1 VPQVPQQFQVLVF
14 PQPMSNGVD
23 GQRQGALFEFRVD
36 SGNSKRGDSLLS
48 SSLRHAAVACLAVI
62 VLSGASQASGQTT
75 TRAEV
80 LLKKMTLDEKLGQL
94 VQRAGG
100 RSKSLNSRLDDA
112 ELARVRAGAV
122 GSYLH
127 VAGAAPL
134 AKLQKVAVEES
145 RLGIPLLFAMDV
157 VHGYR
162 TIFPVPLAMAATWAP
177 ESEERAARIAA
188 DEATAAGLHW
198 TFAPM
203 VDIARDPRWG
213 RIVEGAGEDPYLG
226 ARMAVAQ
233 VNGFQGGNSLRP
245 GSLMATAKH
254 FGAYGAAIGG
264 RDYNTADLSERT
276 LQEVYLPPFYAA
288 ARAGAGSFMAAFNDI
303 AGVPTTANKE
313 LLRGELRERWG
324 WQGLLVSDWGAIGEL
339 TNHGVAAD
347 RAAAAGLAL
356 DASVD
361 MDMVGGVYAEDLK
374 DAVAKDPARL
384 KQLDEAVL
392 RILRVKEQLGLFD
405 NPMQYGDPE
414 REPHEL
420 LAPEHR
426 EAARAIARQSIVL
439 LKNNK
444 LLPLN
449 PAKLRSIAVIGA
461 LATDGLSAL
470 GSWRAQG
477 KVEDVVTI
485 LEGITTAAPRT
496 LKIVSATGAAPG
508 NPDLSGI
515 QAAVRAAKSADVTI
529 LVIGE
534 DYDLS
539 GESRSRSNLEL
550 PPSQLELAKQVLT
563 VGKPVVVV
571 LANGR
576 PLAIPELAERAPVI
590 LETWMLG
597 VEAGN
602 AVADVLFGKYSP
614 AGRLP
619 AAFPRVTGAVPF
631 NYAANASGRPADPDL
646 TKDTVRYHD
655 LPITP
660 LFPFGHGLSY
670 SEFRYSDLTQS
681 VQSVGPGERVE
692 ISIAVQNTG
701 GVASDEVVQL
711 YVRDPVATIARP
723 VLELRGFKRIELA
736 AGAAKRVTFSLT
748 PDQLAFWSPR
758 GQWLIEAGRIDFWI
772 GASSADLRANGSF
785 DITKTHMGT
794 APAAALP
801 TRVTVSNN

>member
-1 VPQVPQQFQVLVF
+1 
-14 PQPMSNGVD
+14 M
-23 GQRQGALFEFRVD
+23 
-36 SGNSKRGDSLLS
+36 
-48 SSLRHAAVACLAVI
+48 SSLSRHCVVACLAAF
-62 VLSGASQASGQTT
+62 LSCAGQVRAQPASRPEA
-75 TRAEV
+75 

-100 RSKSLNSRLDDA
+100 RSKSLNSKLDDA
-112 ELARVRAGAV
+112 EFDRVRAGLV

-127 VAGAAPL
+127 VAGAEPL
-134 AKLQKVAVEES
+134 GKLQKIAVEES
-145 RLGIPLLFAMDV
+145 RLGIPLLFATDV

-177 ESEERAARIAA
+177 ESEERAARVAA
-188 DEATAAGLHW
+188 DEATSAGLHW

-203 VDIARDPRWG
+203 IDIARDARWG

-226 ARMAVAQ
+226 SRMAVAQ

-264 RDYNTADLSERT
+264 RDYNSADISERT

-303 AGVPTTANKE
+303 AGVPTTANKD
-313 LLRGELRERWG
+313 LLRGLLRDRWG

-339 TNHGVAAD
+339 INHGVAAD
-347 RAAAAGLAL
+347 RAAAATLAL

-361 MDMVGGVYAEDLK
+361 MDMVGGVYADDLK
-374 DAVAKDPARL
+374 STASKDPARL
-384 KQLDEAVL
+384 RQLDDAVL

-405 NPMQYGDPE
+405 QPMQYHDTE
-414 REPHEL
+414 REAREL

-426 EAARAIARQSIVL
+426 EAARAIARQSMVL
-439 LKNNK
+439 LKNDGK
-444 LLPLN
+444 LLPLDS
-449 PAKLRSIAVIGA
+449 AKLRSIAVIGA

-477 KVEDVVTI
+477 KAEEVVTM
-485 LEGITTAAPRT
+485 LAGITAAAPKT
-496 LKIVSATGAAPG
+496 LKVLTAPG
-508 NPDLSGI
+508 ADPRSDDLSGI
-515 QAAVRAAKSADVTI
+515 PAAVKLAKSADVTV

-534 DYDLS
+534 HFDLS
-539 GESRSRSNLEL
+539 GESRSRSNLSL
-550 PPSQLELAKQVLT
+550 PDSQLELARAVLAT
-563 VGKPVVVV
+563 GKPVVVV

-576 PLAIPELAERAPVI
+576 PLALSWLADKAPAI
-590 LETWMLG
+590 LESWMLG
-597 VEAGN
+597 VESGN

-619 AAFPRVTGAVPF
+619 VEFPRVTGAVPGY
-631 NYAANASGRPADPDL
+631 YAANPTGRPADADL
-646 TKDTVRYHD
+646 ANDTVRYHD
-655 LPITP
+655 LPIGP
-660 LFPFGHGLSY
+660 LYAFGHGLSY
-670 SEFRYSDLTQS
+670 SEFRYSDVAQS
-681 VQSVGPGERVE
+681 SKTIGPGERIDLTITVE
-692 ISIAVQNTG
+692 NTG

-711 YVRDPVATIARP
+711 YIRDPVASVSRP
-723 VLELRGFKRIELA
+723 VLELRGFKRIDLA
-736 AGAAKRVTFSLT
+736 AGARKRVTFSLT
-748 PDQLAFWSPR
+748 PDQFAFWSPR

-785 DITKTHMGT
+785 EITKTHAGT
-794 APAAALP
+794 APATALP
-801 TRVTVSNN
+801 TRVTVSTN

>member
-1 VPQVPQQFQVLVF
+1 
-14 PQPMSNGVD
+14 
-23 GQRQGALFEFRVD
+23 
-36 SGNSKRGDSLLS
+36 
-48 SSLRHAAVACLAVI
+48 
-62 VLSGASQASGQTT
+62 
-75 TRAEV
+75 
-80 LLKKMTLDEKLGQL
+80 MTLDEKVGQL

-112 ELARVRAGAV
+112 ELERVRAGTV

-127 VAGAAPL
+127 VAGAEPL
-134 AKLQKVAVEES
+134 ARLQKVAVEES

-177 ESEERAARIAA
+177 EAEEHAARIAA
-188 DEATAAGLHW
+188 EEATSAGLHW

-203 VDIARDPRWG
+203 IDIARDPRWG

-288 ARAGAGSFMAAFNDI
+288 SRAGAGSFMAAFNDI
-303 AGVPTTANKE
+303 AGVPTTANRE
-313 LLRGELRERWG
+313 LLRATLRERWG

-339 TNHGVAAD
+339 LNHGIAEDRKGAAL
-347 RAAAAGLAL
+347 LAL

-361 MDMVGGVYAEDLK
+361 MDMIGGVYADDLK
-374 DAVAKDPARL
+374 DAIAKDPARL
-384 KQLDEAVL
+384 KLLDEAVL

-405 NPMQYGDPE
+405 KPLAYNDVE
-414 REPHEL
+414 REAREL
-420 LAPEHR
+420 LSPEHR

-439 LKNNK
+439 LKNNG
-444 LLPLN
+444 LLPLD
-449 PAKLRSIAVIGA
+449 PTKLKSIAVIGA
-461 LATDGLSAL
+461 LTTDGMSSL

-477 KVEDVVTI
+477 KAEDVVTV
-485 LEGITTAAPRT
+485 LKGITAAVPK
-496 LKIVSATGAAPG
+496 LKITSAPG
-508 NPDLSGI
+508 ADPRNTETSGI
-515 QAAVRAAKSADVTI
+515 AAAVKLARAADVTI
-529 LVIGE
+529 LMVGE

-539 GESRSRSNLEL
+539 GEARSRSTLEL
-550 PPSQLELAKQVLT
+550 PPSQLDLARQVLAT
-563 VGKPVVVV
+563 GKPVVIL

-576 PLAIPELAERAPVI
+576 PLALTEVSEKAPAI

-597 VEAGN
+597 IESGDAI
-602 AVADVLFGKYSP
+602 ADVLFGQYSP

-619 AAFPRVTGAVPF
+619 AAFPRTSAAVPF
-631 NYAANASGRPADPDL
+631 NYSANATGRPADPDL
-646 TKDTVRYHD
+646 SKDTVRYHD

-660 LFPFGHGLSY
+660 LYPFGHGLSY
-670 SEFRYSDLTQS
+670 TEFRYSELAQS
-681 VQSVGPGERVE
+681 TQSVGPDERID
-692 ISIAVQNTG
+692 ISITVENAGSVS
-701 GVASDEVVQL
+701 SDEVVQL
-711 YVRDPVATIARP
+711 YVRDPVASIARP
-723 VLELRGFKRIELA
+723 VLELRGFKRVEIG
-736 AGAAKRVTFSLT
+736 AGQKKRVTFSLT
-748 PDQLAFWSPR
+748 PEQFAFWSAR
-758 GQWLIEAGRIDFWI
+758 GQWLVEAGRIDFWI
-772 GASSADLRANGSF
+772 GASSADLRAKGSF
-785 DITKTHMGT
+785 EISKTHLGT

>member
-1 VPQVPQQFQVLVF
+1 
-14 PQPMSNGVD
+14 
-23 GQRQGALFEFRVD
+23 
-36 SGNSKRGDSLLS
+36 
-48 SSLRHAAVACLAVI
+48 
-62 VLSGASQASGQTT
+62 
-75 TRAEV
+75 
-80 LLKKMTLDEKLGQL
+80 MTLDEKVGQL

-112 ELARVRAGAV
+112 ELERVRAGSV

-127 VAGAAPL
+127 VAGAEPL
-134 AKLQKVAVEES
+134 ARLQKVAVEES

-177 ESEERAARIAA
+177 EAEEHAARIAA
-188 DEATAAGLHW
+188 EEATSAGLHW

-203 VDIARDPRWG
+203 IDIARDPRWG

-288 ARAGAGSFMAAFNDI
+288 SRAGAGSFMAAFNDI
-303 AGVPTTANKE
+303 AGVPTTANRE
-313 LLRGELRERWG
+313 LLRATLRERWG

-339 TNHGVAAD
+339 LNHGIAEDRKGAAL
-347 RAAAAGLAL
+347 LAL

-361 MDMVGGVYAEDLK
+361 MDMIGGVYADDLK
-374 DAVAKDPARL
+374 DAIAKDPARL
-384 KQLDEAVL
+384 KLLDEAVL

-405 NPMQYGDPE
+405 KPLAYNDVE
-414 REPHEL
+414 REAREL
-420 LAPEHR
+420 LSPEHR

-439 LKNNK
+439 LKNNG
-444 LLPLN
+444 LLPLD
-449 PAKLRSIAVIGA
+449 PTKLKSIAVIGA
-461 LATDGLSAL
+461 LTTDGMSSL

-477 KVEDVVTI
+477 KAEDVVTV
-485 LEGITTAAPRT
+485 LKGIAAAVPK
-496 LKIVSATGAAPG
+496 LKITSAPG
-508 NPDLSGI
+508 ADPRNTETSGI
-515 QAAVRAAKSADVTI
+515 AAAVKLARTADVTI
-529 LVIGE
+529 LMVGE

-539 GESRSRSNLEL
+539 GEARSRSTLEL
-550 PPSQLELAKQVLT
+550 PPSQLDLARQVLAT
-563 VGKPVVVV
+563 GKPVVIL

-576 PLAIPELAERAPVI
+576 PLALTELSEKAPAI

-597 VEAGN
+597 IESGDAI
-602 AVADVLFGKYSP
+602 ADVLFGKYSP

-619 AAFPRVTGAVPF
+619 AAFPRTSAAVPF
-631 NYAANASGRPADPDL
+631 NYSANATGRPADPDL
-646 TKDTVRYHD
+646 SKDTVRYHD

-660 LFPFGHGLSY
+660 LYPFGHGLSY
-670 SEFRYSDLTQS
+670 TEFRYSELAQS
-681 VQSVGPGERVE
+681 TQSVGPDERID
-692 ISIAVQNTG
+692 ISITVENAGSVS
-701 GVASDEVVQL
+701 SDEVVQL
-711 YVRDPVATIARP
+711 YVRDPVASIARP
-723 VLELRGFKRIELA
+723 VLELRGFKRVEIG
-736 AGAAKRVTFSLT
+736 AGQKKRVSFSLT
-748 PDQLAFWSPR
+748 PEQFAFWSAR
-758 GQWLIEAGRIDFWI
+758 GQWLVEAGRIDFWI
-772 GASSADLRANGSF
+772 GASSADLRAKGSF
-785 DITKTHMGT
+785 EISKTHLGT